1 MHRVLL
7 GSLHH
12 RYPSPVLLWTCHCPH
27 TTNKE
32 TRPERRHS
40 LQKVNGKVRIQS
52 PFFIKFSKQG
62 SEERLRASKL
72 ITRETTIRRRRKK
85 RHSNYETSSSQIALN
100 TSMQSED
107 TTLENILK
115 WLIFIMVLSHQ
126 QRAKLCSLSS
136 V

>member
-1 MHRVLL
+1 MHRALL
-7 GSLHH
+7 GSLQHGYH
-12 RYPSPVLLWTCHCPH
+12 SPALLWTCHCPH

-40 LQKVNGKVRIQS
+40 LQKVNGKVKIQS
-52 PFFIKFSKQG
+52 PFFIKFSKPG
-62 SEERLRASKL
+62 SEERWRASKL
-72 ITRETTIRRRRKK
+72 ITRETKIRRRKK
-85 RHSNYETSSSQIALN
+85 RHSNYETSSSQIALK

-115 WLIFIMVLSHQ
+115 WLILIMVLSHQ
-126 QRAKLCSLSS
+126 QRTKLCSLSS